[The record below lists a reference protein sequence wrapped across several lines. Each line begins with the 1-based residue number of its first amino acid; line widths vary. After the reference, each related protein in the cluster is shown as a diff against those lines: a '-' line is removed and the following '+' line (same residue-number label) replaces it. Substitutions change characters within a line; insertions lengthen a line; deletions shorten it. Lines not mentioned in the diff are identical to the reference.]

1 MTRAGGGAGGPAS
14 GPASGPATGP
24 CVVALGGGHG
34 LAASLRAVRRYSGDV
49 TAVVSVADDGGSSGR
64 LREAFGIP
72 APGDL
77 RRCLVALGTDE
88 RWSRAFEHRFEA
100 GELEGH
106 ALGNLVIAGLASATG
121 DFLGALDEAGRLV
134 GAVGR
139 VLPATLTPVILK
151 AVVGG
156 AEVEGQ
162 VRVQQAEAGRI
173 DSVSLVPPDAEPPP
187 EVLDA
192 ISRADQVIVG
202 PGSLYTSVLAA
213 VVVPAIAAALQDS
226 PAIKIYVCNL
236 RTDSETAGYDAA
248 DHLAALHAHGVRPD
262 VVIHD
267 PDALAPGDLAAAAP
281 RTVAAALALP
291 DDKGH
296 DPARLADVLAKL
308 VR

>member
-1 MTRAGGGAGGPAS
+1 MTSGRKS
-14 GPASGPATGP
+14 GPR
-24 CVVALGGGHG
+24 VVALGGGHG
-34 LAASLRAVRRYSGDV
+34 LAASLRAARLYAGEV

-88 RWSRAFEHRFEA
+88 RWRRAFEHRFEA

-106 ALGNLVIAGLASATG
+106 ALGNLVIAGLASETG
-121 DFLGALDEAGRLV
+121 DFLGALDEAGRLL

-139 VLPATLTPVILK
+139 VLPATATPVILK

-162 VRVQQAEAGRI
+162 VRVQHAEAGRI
-173 DSVSLVPPDAEPPP
+173 DSVSLVPPDAAPPD
-187 EVLDA
+187 EVIEA
-192 ISRADQVIVG
+192 ISTADQVIVG
-202 PGSLYTSVLAA
+202 PGSLYTSVIASIA
-213 VVVPAIAAALQDS
+213 VPAIAGALART
-226 PAIKIYVCNL
+226 PAVKVYVCNL
-236 RTDSETAGYDAA
+236 RTDSETIGYDGAE
-248 DHLAALHAHGVRPD
+248 HLAALEAHGVHPD
-262 VVIHD
+262 VVVHD
-267 PDALAPGDLAAAAP
+267 PDALRPGDLATAA
-281 RTVAAALALP
+281 RVVAAALALP

>member
-1 MTRAGGGAGGPAS
+1 M
-14 GPASGPATGP
+14 
-24 CVVALGGGHG
+24 
-34 LAASLRAVRRYSGDV
+34 
-49 TAVVSVADDGGSSGR
+49 
-64 LREAFGIP
+64 
-72 APGDL
+72 
-77 RRCLVALGTDE
+77 ALGTDE

-134 GAVGR
+134 GAAGR
-139 VLPATLTPVILK
+139 VLPATVLPVILK

-162 VRVQQAEAGRI
+162 VRVQQVESGRI
-173 DSVSLVPPDAEPPP
+173 DSVSLVPPDAEPPA
-187 EVLDA
+187 EVIDA
-192 ISRADQVIVG
+192 IGRADQVIVG

-213 VVVPAIAAALQDS
+213 IAVPAIASALRDS
-226 PAIKIYVCNL
+226 DAVLVYVCNL
-236 RTDSETAGYDAA
+236 RTDSETGGYDAA
-248 DHLAALHAHGVRPD
+248 DHLAALHAHGVHPD
-262 VVIHD
+262 VVVHD
-267 PDALAPGDLAAAAP
+267 PDALPAGALADAAP
-281 RTVAAALALP
+281 RVVAAALALP